1 MERDKRIKSNTENL
15 LNSNIANIYYNY
27 NNDSLSERK
36 KYNKQPEMLI
46 KNLEPKDNIKKAN
59 HRRLINSEN
68 EEKLELDLKYIK
80 LNENGCIR

>member
-36 KYNKQPEMLI
+36 KNNKQPEMII

-68 EEKLELDLKYIK
+68 E
-80 LNENGCIR
+80 